1 MSRVGVVTDALVAL
15 FSTIDG
21 INVLDGPD
29 PQTLTQSDYIL
40 VGSQPTRISAPR
52 MPGIADPVY
61 LESLEVFCYLQ
72 AWSGSPG
79 MKAVRDR
86 AVDLLGQV
94 RLMLPQLKFDGLCD
108 VASFGPG
115 KTNPQNADEYGVWSG
130 FTFSVLVKSA
140 L

>member
-1 MSRVGVVTDALVAL
+1 MAL

-40 VGSQPTRISAPR
+40 VGSQPSSIDAPR
-52 MPGIADPVY
+52 MRGIGDAAY
-61 LESLEVFCYLQ
+61 MESLEIYCYLQ

-94 RLMLPQLKFDGLCD
+94 RLLLPTLKVDGLCD
-108 VASFGPG
+108 LAQFGPR
-115 KTNPQNADEYGVWSG
+115 KTNPQNSNTDGTWSG
-130 FTFSVLVKSA
+130 FTFSVQVKTS